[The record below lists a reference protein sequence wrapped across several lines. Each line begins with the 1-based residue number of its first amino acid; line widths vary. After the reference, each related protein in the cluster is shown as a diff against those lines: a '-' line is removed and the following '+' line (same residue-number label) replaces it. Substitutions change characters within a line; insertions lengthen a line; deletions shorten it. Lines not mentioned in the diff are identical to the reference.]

1 MRSCLSILALVALP
15 SLLSAETPAAP
26 AVSDSATPAPLTLR
40 LEEGAQSPPATIAD
54 LAWLSGY
61 WQGEGLGGACEEV
74 WGKPH
79 RDRMFGYFTLSQEGK
94 LVFSEAMMLVE
105 EAGSLVLKIKHFNPD
120 FVGWEEKDKY
130 VSFRLVQLGK
140 REAFFH
146 GLTFRRVEDD
156 KLLIHLRLTSNGKSR
171 EETFTFT
178 RQSF

>member
-1 MRSCLSILALVALP
+1 
-15 SLLSAETPAAP
+15 
-26 AVSDSATPAPLTLR
+26 
-40 LEEGAQSPPATIAD
+40 
-54 LAWLSGY
+54 
-61 WQGEGLGGACEEV
+61 
-74 WGKPH
+74 
-79 RDRMFGYFTLSQEGK
+79 MFGYFTLSQEGK